1 MQSRSGLLLILAF
14 ALLIRLPFLGQAI
27 QGDDDLYLT
36 EGAHAQIEPWHPLHT
51 TYVFRGEPADLRGHT
66 HPPLDGWVLGSL
78 IALFG
83 GVDEAAFHAIYIGFT
98 LLAAAAM
105 WSLARR
111 FSPWPVWATL
121 LFLATPVFVVNGN
134 SLEADLPF
142 VALWMAAIALFC
154 AGRRFWAAVAMALA
168 ALTSY
173 QVVLIVP
180 ILAAWLWLVGGAD
193 PLVRARPP
201 GRALLP
207 FMWLATPL
215 LALVAWQL
223 FERWGTG
230 AWPLAVTLG
239 YQRAYQT
246 AGHKLASVLALAVH
260 ALFLAGPLLTPLAAV
275 AAWRRRHE
283 RGAQF
288 LLAWIGI
295 FFAGSAVI
303 FFAGSARYLL
313 PMAAPVAILAS
324 SGFGPIRNAGSRSGS
339 PFVPILAL
347 AGFASQLVLGLGLAA
362 VNYQHWDGYRRFA
375 AMLPMGH
382 RTWVN
387 GEWGLRYYVER
398 SGGLALTKDQKVQPG
413 EVVVSS
419 DLSQAVE
426 VHAPL
431 TPMVRTLE
439 IRPSIPLRLI
449 GLESHSGYS
458 TASLGFWPFGISSGV
473 IDRVRAQV
481 VGERHVTREYLTL
494 AAPDSGEQ
502 LVSGVYADHWMARTV
517 MVLLANPPQPR
528 GFSVEFYLPPQASAR
543 HVELLLDGKSVAQG
557 NYLKDGLYTLASRG
571 PIRGA
576 GAIAEAEVDVD
587 STFFAPGDQR
597 PLGVVLLGIGFR

>member
-1 MQSRSGLLLILAF
+1 MPSRRSLLLILAF
-14 ALLIRLPFLGQAI
+14 AILIRLPFLNQAI
-27 QGDDDLYLT
+27 QGDDDIYLT

-51 TYVFRGEPADLRGHT
+51 TYVFRGEPVDLRGHP
-66 HPPLDGWVLGSL
+66 HPPLDGWVLGAL

-83 GVDEAAFHAIYIGFT
+83 GVNEVGFHAVYIGFT
-98 LLAAAAM
+98 LLAAVAM

-111 FSPWPVWATL
+111 FSPRPAWATL
-121 LFLATPVFVVNGN
+121 LLLATPVFVVNGN

-142 VALWMAAIALFC
+142 VALWMAAMALFC

-180 ILAAWLWLVGGAD
+180 ILASWLLLKGGVG

-201 GRALLP
+201 GRALAC
-207 FMWLATPL
+207 LAAPV

-230 AWPLAVTLG
+230 AWPLAVSLG
-239 YQRAYQT
+239 YQKSYQT
-246 AGHKLASVLALAVH
+246 AGHKLTSALTLAVH
-260 ALFLAGPLLTPLAAV
+260 ALFLAGPLLTPLAIV
-275 AAWRRRHE
+275 AAWRRRHD
-283 RGAQF
+283 RDTQF

-324 SGFGPIRNAGSRSGS
+324 WSFSSIRS
-339 PFVPILAL
+339 PYLRILTL
-347 AGFASQLVLGLGLAA
+347 AGFASQLVLGLGLAV
-362 VNYQHWDGYRRFA
+362 VNYQHWDGYRQFA
-375 AMLPMGH
+375 ANLPMGR

-398 SGGLALTKDQKVQPG
+398 RGGLALTKDQPVQPG

-419 DLSQAVE
+419 DLSRAVE

-439 IRPSIPLRLI
+439 IRPAIPLRLI

-473 IDRVRAQV
+473 VDRVRAEV

-494 AAPDSGEQ
+494 AAPDSDEQ
-502 LVSGVYADHWMARTV
+502 LVSGVYADHWMARAALV
-517 MVLLANPPQPR
+517 VLKNPAGPR
-528 GFSVEFYLPPQASAR
+528 GLSVKFYLPPQASAR

-557 NYLKDGLYTLASRG
+557 NYSKDGVYTLAAAG

-576 GAIAEAEVDVD
+576 GATAEAEVEVD

-597 PLGVVLLGIGFR
+597 PLGIVLLGIGFR

>member
-1 MQSRSGLLLILAF
+1 LLLVLAF
-14 ALLIRLPFLGQAI
+14 AVLIRLPFLNQAI
-27 QGDDDLYLT
+27 QGDDDIYLT

-51 TYVFRGEPADLRGHT
+51 TYVFRGEAVDLRGHP
-66 HPPLDGWVLGSL
+66 HPPLDGWVLGAL

-83 GVDEAAFHAIYIGFT
+83 GVNEAAFHAVYIGFT

-111 FSPWPVWATL
+111 FSPRPIWATL

-142 VALWMAAIALFC
+142 VALWMAGIALFC
-154 AGRRFWAAVAMALA
+154 AGRPALAAIVMALA

-180 ILAAWLWLVGGAD
+180 ILAAWLWLNGGAD

-201 GRALLP
+201 GRALGSTSRTLLP
-207 FMWLATPL
+207 FVWLATPL
-215 LALVAWQL
+215 LALLAWQL

-230 AWPLAVTLG
+230 AWPLAVSLG
-239 YQRAYQT
+239 YQKAYQT
-246 AGHKLASVLALAVH
+246 AGHKLASALTLAVH
-260 ALFLAGPLLTPLAAV
+260 AVFLAGPLLTPLAAV

-283 RGAQF
+283 PGTQF
-288 LLAWIGI
+288 LLAWVGI

-324 SGFGPIRNAGSRSGS
+324 ASFSPVRGQSRS
-339 PFVPILAL
+339 PFLRILAL

-362 VNYQHWDGYRRFA
+362 VNYRHWDGYRQFA

-398 SGGLALTKDQKVQPG
+398 RGGLALAKDQPAQPG

-419 DLSQAVE
+419 DLSRAVE

-439 IRPSIPLRLI
+439 IRPAIPLRLI

-458 TASLGFWPFGISSGV
+458 TASVGFWPFGISAGV
-473 IDRVRAQV
+473 IDRVRAEA

-502 LVSGVYADHWMARTV
+502 VVSGVYADHWTARTA
-517 MVLLANPPQPR
+517 MVLLANPAEPR
-528 GFSVEFYLPPQASAR
+528 GLSAEFYLPPQAKAR

-557 NYLKDGLYTLASRG
+557 NYLKDGVYTLTAAS
-571 PIRGA
+571 PTRGA
-576 GAIAEAEVDVD
+576 GTIAEAEVDVD

-597 PLGVVLLGIGFR
+597 PLGLVLLGIGFR

>member
-1 MQSRSGLLLILAF
+1 MRSCRGLLLILAF

-36 EGAHAQIEPWHPLHT
+36 EAAHAQIEPWHPLHT
-51 TYVFRGEPADLRGHT
+51 TYVFRGEAVDLRGHT
-66 HPPLDGWVLGSL
+66 HPALDGWVLGAL

-83 GVDEAAFHAIYIGFT
+83 GVNEAAFHAAYIGFT

-111 FSPWPVWATL
+111 YSPRPVWATL

-154 AGRRFWAAVAMALA
+154 AGRRLLAAVAMALA

-180 ILAAWLWLVGGAD
+180 ILAAWLWLNGGAD
-193 PLVRARPP
+193 PQVRARPP
-201 GRALLP
+201 GRA
-207 FMWLATPL
+207 FAWLATPVLLL
-215 LALVAWQL
+215 LAWQI
-223 FERWGTG
+223 FERSGTG

-246 AGHKLASVLALAVH
+246 AGHKLASILALAVH
-260 ALFLAGPLLTPLAAV
+260 GLFLAGPLLTPLAAV

-313 PMAAPVAILAS
+313 PMAAPVAIFAS
-324 SGFGPIRNAGSRSGS
+324 ASFGPIPGQRRS
-339 PFVPILAL
+339 PFLRFLAL

-382 RTWVN
+382 RTWIN

-398 SGGLALTKDQKVQPG
+398 RGGLALTKNQPVQPG

-419 DLSQAVE
+419 DLSRAVE

-439 IRPSIPLRLI
+439 IRPAIPLRLI

-473 IDRVRAQV
+473 VDRVRAEV

-494 AAPDSGEQ
+494 AAPDSDEQ
-502 LVSGVYADHWMARTV
+502 LVSGVYADHWMARAALV
-517 MVLLANPPQPR
+517 VLKNPAGPR
-528 GFSVEFYLPPQASAR
+528 GLSVKFYLPPQASAR

-557 NYLKDGLYTLASRG
+557 NYSKDGVYTLAAAG

-576 GAIAEAEVDVD
+576 GATAEAEVEVD

-597 PLGVVLLGIGFR
+597 PLGIVLLGIGFR

>member
-1 MQSRSGLLLILAF
+1 VARYRSLLLILAF

-27 QGDDDLYLT
+27 QGDDDIYLT

-51 TYVFRGEPADLRGHT
+51 TYIFRGEPVDLRGHP
-66 HPPLDGWVLGSL
+66 HPPLDGWVLGAL

-83 GVDEAAFHAIYIGFT
+83 GVNEVAFHAVYIGFT

-111 FSPWPVWATL
+111 FSSRPVWATL
-121 LFLATPVFVVNGN
+121 LFLATPVFVVNGT

-142 VALWMAAIALFC
+142 LAFWMAAIALFC
-154 AGRRFWAAVAMALA
+154 AGRRALAAVAMALA

-180 ILAAWLWLVGGAD
+180 ILAAWLWLDQRGAD
-193 PLVRARPP
+193 RQVCARPP
-201 GRALLP
+201 GRALRQ
-207 FMWLATPL
+207 FAWLATPILAL
-215 LALVAWQL
+215 LAWQV

-239 YQRAYQT
+239 YQRSYQT
-246 AGHKLASVLALAVH
+246 AGNKLASALTLAIH
-260 ALFLAGPLLTPLAAV
+260 ALFLAGPLLAPLAAV
-275 AAWRRRHE
+275 TAWRRRHD
-283 RGAQF
+283 RSVQF

-313 PMAAPVAILAS
+313 PMAPPVAILAS
-324 SGFGPIRNAGSRSGS
+324 FSFEPIQRQASSALR
-339 PFVPILAL
+339 ILTL
-347 AGFASQLVLGLGLAA
+347 TGFASQLALGLGLAT
-362 VNYQHWDGYRRFA
+362 VNYQHWDGYRQFA
-375 AMLPMGH
+375 AMLPTGH

-387 GEWGLRYYVER
+387 GEWGLRYYVESR
-398 SGGLALTKDQKVQPG
+398 GGLALTKNQPLEPG
-413 EVVVSS
+413 EIVVAS
-419 DLSQAVE
+419 DLSRAVE
-426 VHAPL
+426 THAPL

-439 IRPSIPLRLI
+439 IRPAIPLRLI

-458 TASLGFWPFGISSGV
+458 TASLGFWPFGVSSGV
-473 IDRVRAQV
+473 IDRVHADV

-502 LVSGVYADHWMARTV
+502 IAAGIYPDHWMARTA
-517 MVLLANPPQPR
+517 MVLLKNPAGSR
-528 GFSVEFYLPPQASAR
+528 GFSVEFYLPPQARAR
-543 HVELLLDGKSVAQG
+543 RVKLWLDGKPVAEG
-557 NYLKDGLYTLASRG
+557 NYSKDGLYTLATAA

-576 GAIAEAEVDVD
+576 GAIAEAEVEVD

>member
-1 MQSRSGLLLILAF
+1 MARSRGLLLILAF
-14 ALLIRLPFLGQAI
+14 AVLIHLPFLNQAI
-27 QGDDDLYLT
+27 QGDDDIYLT
-36 EGAHAQIEPWHPLHT
+36 EGAHAQIETWHPLHT
-51 TYVFRGEPADLRGHT
+51 TYVFCGEAVDLRGHP
-66 HPPLDGWVLGSL
+66 HPPLDGWVLGAL

-83 GVDEAAFHAIYIGFT
+83 GVNEIAFHAVYIGFT

-111 FSPWPVWATL
+111 FSPHPVWATL

-142 VALWMAAIALFC
+142 AALWMAAIALFC

-173 QVVLIVP
+173 QVVLIVL
-180 ILAAWLWLVGGAD
+180 ILAAWLWLHGGGD

-201 GRALLP
+201 GRALA
-207 FMWLATPL
+207 WLATPL
-215 LALVAWQL
+215 LALLAWQV

-239 YQRAYQT
+239 YQKAYQT
-246 AGHKLASVLALAVH
+246 AGHKLASALTLAVH

-275 AAWRRRHE
+275 TAWRHRHE
-283 RGAQF
+283 RATRF

-295 FFAGSAVI
+295 FFAGSAII

-324 SGFGPIRNAGSRSGS
+324 ASFSPVRAQTGS
-339 PFVPILAL
+339 PFIRILTL
-347 AGFASQLVLGLGLAA
+347 AGFASQLALGLGLAA
-362 VNYQHWDGYRRFA
+362 VNYQHWDGYRQFA
-375 AMLPMGH
+375 ATLPMGQ

-398 SGGLALTKDQKVQPG
+398 RGGLPLTKDQAVQPG
-413 EVVVSS
+413 DVVVSS
-419 DLSQAVE
+419 DLSRAVE

-431 TPMVRTLE
+431 TPIMRTLE
-439 IRPSIPLRLI
+439 IRPAIPLRLI
-449 GLESHSGYS
+449 GLESRSGYS
-458 TASLGFWPFGISSGV
+458 TASLGFWPFGISNGV
-473 IDRVRAQV
+473 IDRVRAEV
-481 VGERHVTREYLTL
+481 VGERHVTREYLRL
-494 AAPDSGEQ
+494 DAPDSGEQ
-502 LVSGVYADHWMARTV
+502 VVSGVSPDHWMARTA
-517 MVLLANPPQPR
+517 MVLLANPAEPR
-528 GFSVEFYLPPQASAR
+528 GLSVEFYLPPQASAR
-543 HVELLLDGKSVAQG
+543 HVELLLDGKPVAQG
-557 NYLKDGLYTLASRG
+557 NYSKDGVYTLAAASPLRA
-571 PIRGA
+571 A
-576 GAIAEAEVDVD
+576 GATAEAEVEVD

>member
-1 MQSRSGLLLILAF
+1 VARYRSLLLILAF

-27 QGDDDLYLT
+27 QGDDDIYLT

-51 TYVFRGEPADLRGHT
+51 TYIFRGEPVDLRGHP
-66 HPPLDGWVLGSL
+66 HPPLDGWVLGAL

-83 GVDEAAFHAIYIGFT
+83 GVNEVAFHAVYVGFT

-111 FSPWPVWATL
+111 FSSRPVWATL
-121 LFLATPVFVVNGN
+121 LFLATPVFVVNGS

-142 VALWMAAIALFC
+142 VAFWMAAIALFC
-154 AGRRFWAAVAMALA
+154 AGRRALAAVAMALA

-173 QVVLIVP
+173 QVVLIIP
-180 ILAAWLWLVGGAD
+180 ILAAWLWLDQRGAD
-193 PLVRARPP
+193 RQVCARPP
-201 GRALLP
+201 GRA
-207 FMWLATPL
+207 FSCFTWLAAPL
-215 LALVAWQL
+215 VALVAWQI

-239 YQRAYQT
+239 YQRSYQT
-246 AGHKLASVLALAVH
+246 AGNKLASGVTLAIH

-275 AAWRRRHE
+275 TAWRRRHD
-283 RGAQF
+283 RSVQF

-324 SGFGPIRNAGSRSGS
+324 FSFEPIQRPAS
-339 PFVPILAL
+339 PALRILAL
-347 AGFASQLVLGLGLAA
+347 TGFASQLALGLGLAT
-362 VNYQHWDGYRRFA
+362 VNYQHWDGYRQFA
-375 AMLPMGH
+375 AMLPTGH

-387 GEWGLRYYVER
+387 GEWGLRYYVE
-398 SGGLALTKDQKVQPG
+398 SHGGLALTKNQPLEPG
-413 EVVVSS
+413 EIVVSS
-419 DLSQAVE
+419 DLSRAVE
-426 VHAPL
+426 THAPL

-439 IRPSIPLRLI
+439 IRPAIPLRLI

-458 TASLGFWPFGISSGV
+458 TASLGFWPFGVSSGV
-473 IDRVRAQV
+473 IDRVHADV

-502 LVSGVYADHWMARTV
+502 IAAGIYPDHWMARTA
-517 MVLLANPPQPR
+517 MVLLKNPAGPR
-528 GFSVEFYLPPQASAR
+528 AFSVEFYLPPQARAR
-543 HVELLLDGKSVAQG
+543 RVKLLLDGKPVAEG
-557 NYLKDGLYTLASRG
+557 NYSKDGLYTLATAA

-576 GAIAEAEVDVD
+576 GAIAEAEVEVD